1 MLCIGMFLQPH
12 PVIPPHECAFAR
24 MQHRFSAALLDF
36 ELTGT
41 QIDKRM
47 FPVFVGTAPVVGEKT
62 RYQDVRTV
70 EYMQSFHIVNLCF
83 LQR

>member
-1 MLCIGMFLQPH
+1 
-12 PVIPPHECAFAR
+12 
-24 MQHRFSAALLDF
+24 MQHRFPAALLDF
-36 ELTGT
+36 ELAGT

-47 FPVFVGTAPVVGEKT
+47 LPVLVRATPVVGEKT